1 MDLVWGTII
10 AIVFFPLAASRLPPW
25 GGFFIFDVALPVSV
39 GFFHVPI
46 ITEVQFLSLLL
57 DTFLQR
63 SFQHK
68 NTKYPYPLN

>member
-10 AIVFFPLAASRLPPW
+10 AIVFSSCRFTVAAVGR
-25 GGFFIFDVALPVSV
+25 FFLCDDALPVSV
-39 GFFHVPI
+39 GLFHVPI
-46 ITEVQFLSLLL
+46 ITEIQFLSLLL

-68 NTKYPYPLN
+68 NTKYPYQLN